1 MGQNN
6 FISPLSEVTNRWTLF
21 FSVAEKCEC
30 PKLVLMLYISFNSP
44 VFQPAFPV
52 KSIASL
58 PDVVLSPVP
67 GKDGVAKDLI
77 SESLIQED
85 ILSF

>member
-1 MGQNN
+1 MW
-6 FISPLSEVTNRWTLF
+6 LR
-21 FSVAEKCEC
+21 SVNAL
-30 PKLVLMLYISFNSP
+30 KLVLMLYISFNSGGKTC
-44 VFQPAFPV
+44 FSSGEG

-58 PDVVLSPVP
+58 PDVALSPVP

-85 ILSF
+85 ILIF